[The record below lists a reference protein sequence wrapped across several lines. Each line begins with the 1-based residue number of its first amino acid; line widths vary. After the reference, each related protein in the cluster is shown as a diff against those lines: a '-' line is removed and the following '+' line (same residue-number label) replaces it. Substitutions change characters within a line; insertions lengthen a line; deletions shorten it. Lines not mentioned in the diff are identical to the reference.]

1 MSSNPRPCL
10 AANPFMGRLAV
21 AGMVLA
27 AAACAQKSAPPPRPI
42 TVLPSAVAA
51 LTPALYMQVA
61 SNSALFALRASELA
75 ATRASDRGLRT
86 DARAIA
92 QDQGGV
98 GAQLSYAGR
107 RVDLLPRAT
116 LPEAMEADLARL
128 SQSPEFDRD
137 YRQLVGRALAQALE
151 AHETFS
157 RGGSSA
163 TLRPVAQ
170 MAAPVTRRNLDAL
183 RRR

>member
-10 AANPFMGRLAV
+10 AASRSALRWSA
-21 AGMVLA
+21 LA
-27 AAACAQKSAPPPRPI
+27 AIIALAGCGQKQIPASRPL

-51 LTPALYMQVA
+51 LSPALYMQLA
-61 SNSALFALRASELA
+61 GNTALFAVRASELA
-75 ATRASDRGLRT
+75 LARASDGGLRA

-107 RVDLLPRAT
+107 RLDLLPRAD
-116 LPEAMEADLARL
+116 LPEPMEADLARL
-128 SQSPEFDRD
+128 AQSGDFDRD
-137 YRQLVGRALAQALE
+137 YRHLVGQALARALE
-151 AHETFS
+151 AHETFA

-170 MAAPVTRRNLDAL
+170 MAAPVTRRNLDAV